1 MLKKI
6 FSGVQPSGNLH
17 LGNFLGAIK
26 NFVSLQNQENTDCV
40 YCIVDLHAITTKQ
53 DPKALKE
60 NIRETLA
67 TFIASG
73 IDPKKALYL
82 ISLAVSAHSEGA
94 WILSCIA
101 RMGWLNRMT
110 QFKEKAGKDKEKAS
124 VGLYSYPILMASD
137 ILLYDSTHVPVGDDQ
152 KQHLELCRDIAQKF
166 NLDFNVP
173 DFLKVPEPIIQKYF
187 SRIMSLKDG
196 TKKMSKSDPSDLS
209 RVNLTDDKDVIK
221 NKIKKAK
228 TDSLPI
234 SEKDIEKRF
243 EAKNLLEIYSSLSE
257 KKIEDTIN
265 QFDGRNFSEFKEKLS
280 DIMVEKI
287 SPISLEINKLL
298 NDKKYLDKILI
309 EGIEKA
315 DKIANKK
322 ILEMKKLLDFKMFVQ
337 TQTTP
342 NPNSL
347 KFIPGKAV
355 SNKGPIEITDK
366 KNINNEL
373 VKNILSINGV
383 TGIFLGEDFLS
394 VNKKSEIEWQDL
406 KHIIISYINEFY
418 SSGNELVIDDK
429 SEKNVSEFKEIEK
442 KIIKILETK
451 IRPAVAR
458 DGGDIKFNKFENGI
472 VEVKL
477 QGSCS
482 GCPSSV
488 ITLKNGVQNLLT
500 HYIPEVKEVIAI

>member
-26 NFVSLQNQENTDCV
+26 NFVNLQNQENTDCV

-53 DPKALKE
+53 DPKILKE

-73 IDPKKALYL
+73 IDPKKS
-82 ISLAVSAHSEGA
+82 IIFNQSAVSAHSEGA
-94 WILSCIA
+94 WILSCVA
-101 RMGWLNRMT
+101 RMGWLSRMT

-152 KQHLELCRDIAQKF
+152 KQHLELCRDIAKKF
-166 NLDFNVP
+166 NLDFDAP

-265 QFDGRNFSEFKEKLS
+265 KFDGKNFSEFKEKLS
-280 DIMVEKI
+280 DIVIEKI

-322 ILEMKKLLDFKMFVQ
+322 ILEMKK
-337 TQTTP
+337 
-342 NPNSL
+342 
-347 KFIPGKAV
+347 
-355 SNKGPIEITDK
+355 
-366 KNINNEL
+366 
-373 VKNILSINGV
+373 
-383 TGIFLGEDFLS
+383 
-394 VNKKSEIEWQDL
+394 
-406 KHIIISYINEFY
+406 IIGF
-418 SSGNELVIDDK
+418 
-429 SEKNVSEFKEIEK
+429 
-442 KIIKILETK
+442 
-451 IRPAVAR
+451 
-458 DGGDIKFNKFENGI
+458 
-472 VEVKL
+472 
-477 QGSCS
+477 
-482 GCPSSV
+482 
-488 ITLKNGVQNLLT
+488 
-500 HYIPEVKEVIAI
+500 